1 MLLYAESTDC
11 VIHKGGVMRY
21 SPGGSIKL
29 VEWAYSDSSPSSFD
43 WSQPRQVY
51 AQSDGDQIP
60 KVLANKLIVLKSGE
74 LVLPMWSEKHG
85 SCQRHKSKGSAGVL
99 VSEDKG
105 KTWEK
110 RGTVAAADTWLIENT
125 VVETKG
131 GGSILMLF
139 RTKKGYIYKSTS
151 TDKGYTWSKPRKTQQ
166 MNPDAKIHAL
176 RLSNTTLALAYNDH
190 KKFQKPGLRGCR
202 TNLDV
207 ALSEDDG
214 RTWSRALRAERE
226 TDAGL
231 RTHYPT
237 LFYSGC
243 KIFLAYTKFYH
254 ESVQEKSKWELFGTK
269 NQKNAPVL
277 GVFVRVLDYS

>member
-1 MLLYAESTDC
+1 MLNPKRSRERCARLRSSSTHDFLLSSLTYAFATGALWSPVLHSQPGKLMLLYAESTDC

-110 RGTVAAADTWLIENT
+110 RGGNAA
-125 VVETKG
+125 G
-131 GGSILMLF
+131 
-139 RTKKGYIYKSTS
+139 
-151 TDKGYTWSKPRKTQQ
+151 
-166 MNPDAKIHAL
+166 
-176 RLSNTTLALAYNDH
+176 
-190 KKFQKPGLRGCR
+190 
-202 TNLDV
+202 
-207 ALSEDDG
+207 
-214 RTWSRALRAERE
+214 AEKR
-226 TDAGL
+226 
-231 RTHYPT
+231 
-237 LFYSGC
+237 F
-243 KIFLAYTKFYH
+243 
-254 ESVQEKSKWELFGTK
+254 
-269 NQKNAPVL
+269 
-277 GVFVRVLDYS
+277 